1 MARKRISKTEY
12 CVTWQAQGF
21 KNKDSSL
28 AKGIEIARQ
37 LGKLR
42 QDIWQKYGSLQAWG
56 NKSDKLIKEFK
67 QTNPPSLYGV
77 AYKPWERTFQSVI
90 DDLHAVQEAAKSF
103 VIRKIYRHFS
113 QEGFRDE
120 LVKSLDSQEFLQY
133 PLIKR
138 WVRQE
143 YHRGHTWVNNQ
154 IVLDGSDC
162 NIVRSGTVV
171 SITFPGTPIGN
182 STPPAPR
189 FLPIR
194 GQAPFEGKPRRK
206 DGASRRYEPITL
218 KFQCGRVKPTGRLRI
233 IFENNTVRLCYPK
246 VLTKQPNSN
255 TSAVGL
261 DKGYT
266 EGFYGSDNRVYADG
280 IGKIMTDAT
289 DKRHIKGKRRQKLW
303 ALNLKLHNSQ
313 IKRCNLK
320 TKNQNKF
327 NTKIRATLRTLI
339 RTGVHQ
345 VLAHHKQ
352 IVCEDL
358 SRPIRS
364 KRNSK
369 KINRRLSAWCKG
381 ELQQSIDQV
390 SQRRQSVVTL
400 VNPAYTSQVD
410 SRNGTLLGRRDGDRF
425 FTFDGEVLQAD
436 SNASMNVKNRLTDTE
451 ISRYQ
456 KAETVQKILL
466 KRTASF
472 LASMG
477 LTIDDAVTRGWLH
490 SKHLKGKRAR
500 KAAT

>member
-1 MARKRISKTEY
+1 MARKRISQTEY

-21 KNKDSSL
+21 KNNNCQL
-28 AKGIEIARQ
+28 AKGVEIATR

-42 QDIWQKYGSLQAWG
+42 QDIWNKYGSLQAWG
-56 NKSDKLIKEFK
+56 RKSDQLIKEFK
-67 QTNPPSLYGV
+67 HSLPPSLYKV

-90 DDLHAVQEAAKSF
+90 DDIHAVQEAAKSF

-162 NIVRSGTVV
+162 NIVRSRTVV
-171 SITFPGTPIGN
+171 SITFPGTPIG
-182 STPPAPR
+182 
-189 FLPIR
+189 
-194 GQAPFEGKPRRK
+194 K
-206 DGASRRYEPITL
+206 RRYEPITL

-233 IFENNTVRLCYPK
+233 IFENDTVRLCYPK

-303 ALNLKLHNSQ
+303 ALNRQQKNSK

-345 VLAHHKQ
+345 VFAHHKQ

-364 KRNSK
+364 KRDSK

-436 SNASMNVKNRLTDTE
+436 SNASMNIKNRLTDPE
-451 ISRYQ
+451 IGRYQ

-490 SKHLKGKRAR
+490 SKHLNGKRAR